1 MNDSQNQNSF
11 DFVPKSD
18 YKEKWHLENKC
29 LFHNQQFVEGEKRKT
44 ERKCTISEIVN
55 GSCPHFDEKFISNTD
70 GNTLN
75 KKSGDWKCNE
85 GNIVQEPTIAEWR
98 WKNPYSISDFDRSKH
113 WYRKNFT
120 SGDNISTNL
129 LHTIDGRYKN
139 PTRDDPKRN
148 FLYNFREYLVNYQ
161 ESCGVPRSEY
171 SFLALI
177 RTMGR
182 ATGRSLL
189 ALLYVM
195 LNIIPVVEVFLYLL
209 RFILDKVISIRNSKD
224 FRQTMVR
231 CFIFTAELFSVYVC
245 LIFIFGFIV
254 LPVVHM
260 VIDIVAKIMPCN

>member
-1 MNDSQNQNSF
+1 MCTESDQTAINRVSRFTNMNDSQNQNSF

-120 SGDNISTNL
+120 S
-129 LHTIDGRYKN
+129 
-139 PTRDDPKRN
+139 
-148 FLYNFREYLVNYQ
+148 